1 VNLVAILCPFSR
13 VSKVIAVTLAIAAC
27 VFITSSM
34 KVGALTQTASV
45 LASSGD
51 TEIRSANSVVNRGS
65 ATTVTVDGD
74 ESAGTSKNRAALIRF
89 SLPTLPAGATI
100 TDTKL
105 LLNVTKRSTN
115 TYSVFVM
122 KKPWVEGEAT
132 WNMYKTA
139 GAWDLAGGR
148 GATDRESPAIASITP
163 RATGVQDFHLGAAFD
178 QQVGDWMSGEEAN
191 DGIQLINTEATD
203 GFSFSTREVATA
215 SQRPQ
220 LIITYDE
227 GIVADTTPPETTI
240 TSGPAEGET
249 LTVDPATF
257 GFSSSETGSTF
268 ECSLDGAAY
277 TACTSPNSYTNLSN
291 GSHTFD
297 VRAKDGAGNVDATPA
312 SSTFAVDVPPPPS
325 ADTTPPETTIDSWPS
340 GTIKQNYA
348 ALTFSA
354 NEANSTFEC
363 SLDGGTFASCS
374 SPNSYPNLSD
384 GSHTFQV
391 RATDAAG
398 NTDAIPASSTWTVDA
413 TAPTVSTAAPTD
425 GATNV
430 AATSNVE
437 ATFSEA
443 MDSSTITGSTFT
455 LTKQG
460 SSQPLTAQVSY
471 DSANKMATLDPS
483 VDLEAGTTY
492 TATLKGEALGVKDL
506 ADNPLLGADKTW
518 SFSTAA
524 VPVPLPDI
532 TPPETTIDSG
542 PSGTVGTSS
551 ASFAFSSS
559 ETGSTFECSLD
570 GAAYTACTSP
580 NSYTNLSN
588 GSHTFDVR
596 AKDGAGNVDATPA
609 STTFSVEVSPPPD
622 PGTRRAERS
631 LDHMYTRSQT
641 DAELDFWLDKLAATG
656 AETVQTA
663 GPWDHLEP
671 SADDYYS
678 WAFMDRFIAHAEAR
692 GLKVRMQV
700 TATPD
705 WVHPYLASQGIAQS
719 DRVWYPP
726 RGSSEIAL
734 YQDFWHDLVARYG
747 TRVASYEVWNEP
759 NLDSFFEPE
768 ANVSEYAA
776 MQRAA
781 YLGAK
786 SADPNVQIV
795 CCALSQNDIG
805 YLDQLYTA
813 LRAYPDAAANDDFFD
828 ALGVHPY
835 AYSGST
841 PLAPDATRGDYAG
854 RFGPLDYTFVGI
866 DKMIA
871 DLDAHGDS
879 HKKVWIG
886 EFGYR
891 ITSGGYHQPIP
902 DDLRAQYL
910 KQAYALLDQRPRVM
924 GMAWFSYYR
933 EPNWA
938 LVNRSTRV
946 ESVSFGAF
954 RQAAV
959 RN

>member
-257 GFSSSETGSTF
+257 G
-268 ECSLDGAAY
+268 
-277 TACTSPNSYTNLSN
+277 
-291 GSHTFD
+291 
-297 VRAKDGAGNVDATPA
+297 
-312 SSTFAVDVPPPPS
+312 
-325 ADTTPPETTIDSWPS
+325 
-340 GTIKQNYA
+340 
-348 ALTFSA
+348 
-354 NEANSTFEC
+354 
-363 SLDGGTFASCS
+363 
-374 SPNSYPNLSD
+374 
-384 GSHTFQV
+384 
-391 RATDAAG
+391 
-398 NTDAIPASSTWTVDA
+398 
-413 TAPTVSTAAPTD
+413 
-425 GATNV
+425 
-430 AATSNVE
+430 
-437 ATFSEA
+437 
-443 MDSSTITGSTFT
+443 
-455 LTKQG
+455 
-460 SSQPLTAQVSY
+460 
-471 DSANKMATLDPS
+471 
-483 VDLEAGTTY
+483 
-492 TATLKGEALGVKDL
+492 
-506 ADNPLLGADKTW
+506 
-518 SFSTAA
+518 
-524 VPVPLPDI
+524 
-532 TPPETTIDSG
+532 
-542 PSGTVGTSS
+542 
-551 ASFAFSSS
+551 FSSS

>member
-1 VNLVAILCPFSR
+1 MLI
-13 VSKVIAVTLAIAAC
+13 I
-27 VFITSSM
+27 SSM
-34 KVGALTQTASV
+34 KVGALTQTASA
-45 LASSGD
+45 LASGD
-51 TEIRSANSVVNRGS
+51 TEIHSANSMANRGS
-65 ATTVTVDGD
+65 ATSVTVGGD
-74 ESAGTSKNRAALIRF
+74 EPAGTGKNKAALIRF

-105 LLNVTKRSTN
+105 RLDVTESSTN
-115 TYSVFVM
+115 TFRVFVM
-122 KKPWVEGEAT
+122 KKPWVEGAAT
-132 WNMYKTA
+132 WSMYNTA
-139 GAWDLAGGR
+139 GVWDLAGGR
-148 GATDRESPAIASITP
+148 GATDRESPAIARITP
-163 RATGVQDFHLGAAFD
+163 RATGVQDFYLGAAFD
-178 QQVGDWMSGEEAN
+178 QQVGDWMSGEEDN
-191 DGIQLINTEATD
+191 DGIELIAAEAMD

-220 LIITYDE
+220 LIITYDD

-268 ECSLDGAAY
+268 ECSLDGGAFG
-277 TACTSPNSYTNLSN
+277 ACTSPKS
-291 GSHTFD
+291 
-297 VRAKDGAGNVDATPA
+297 
-312 SSTFAVDVPPPPS
+312 
-325 ADTTPPETTIDSWPS
+325 
-340 GTIKQNYA
+340 YA
-348 ALTFSA
+348 A
-354 NEANSTFEC
+354 
-363 SLDGGTFASCS
+363 
-374 SPNSYPNLSD
+374 LSD
-384 GSHTFQV
+384 GSHTLQV
-391 RATDAAG
+391 KATDAAG
-398 NTDAIPASSTWTVDA
+398 NTDLTPASRTWTVDA
-413 TAPTVSTAAPTD
+413 TAPSVATVVPRG
-425 GATNV
+425 GATDV

-443 MDSSTITGSTFT
+443 MDSSTINGSTFT
-455 LTKQG
+455 LTEQNA
-460 SSQPLTAQVSY
+460 SQPLTARVSY
-471 DSANKMATLDPS
+471 DSANKKATLDPS

-492 TATLKGEALGVKDL
+492 TATVRGGATGVKDL
-506 ADNPLLGADKTW
+506 AGNPLGADNTW
-518 SFSTAA
+518 SFTTTA
-524 VPVPLPDI
+524 VPVPLLDL
-532 TPPETTIDSG
+532 TAPETTIGSG
-542 PSGTVGTSS
+542 PSGTVSTSS
-551 ASFAFSSS
+551 ASFAFSSD
-559 ETGSTFECSLD
+559 EAGSSFECSLD
-570 GAAYTACTSP
+570 GGAFGACTSP
-580 NSYTNLSN
+580 KSYAALSDGSHTLQVKATDAAGNTDLTPTSRTWTVDTTAPDTAIDSGPSGTLTVAGATFTFSSSESSPEAGAAFRCRLDGAAYSACTPPKSYTNLPN

-596 AKDGAGNVDATPA
+596 ARDGAGNLDATPA
-609 STTFSVEVSPPPD
+609 SMTFSVEVPPPPD
-622 PGTRRAERS
+622 PGTLRAERS
-631 LDHMYTRSQT
+631 LDHMYTKYQT

-663 GPWDHLEP
+663 GAWDHFEP
-671 SADDYYS
+671 SADDSYS
-678 WAFMDRFIAHAEAR
+678 WAFMDKFIAHAEAR

-700 TATPD
+700 SATPD

-726 RGSSEIAL
+726 RGSGEIAL

-759 NLDSFFEPE
+759 NHDSFFEPK

-786 SADPNVQIV
+786 SANPNVQIV
-795 CCALSQNDIG
+795 CCALSGNDMG

-813 LRAYPDAAANDDFFD
+813 LRAYPEASANDDFFD

-835 AYSGST
+835 AYENSK
-841 PLAPDATRGDYAG
+841 PLAPAETRNNFLST
-854 RFGPLDYTFVGI
+854 FGPADATFVGI

-891 ITSGGYHQPIP
+891 MTSGGYHEPIS

-924 GMAWFSYYR
+924 GMAWYSYYR
-933 EPNWA
+933 DPSWA
-938 LVNRSTRV
+938 LVNKSTRV
-946 ESVSFGAF
+946 ESVSFDAF